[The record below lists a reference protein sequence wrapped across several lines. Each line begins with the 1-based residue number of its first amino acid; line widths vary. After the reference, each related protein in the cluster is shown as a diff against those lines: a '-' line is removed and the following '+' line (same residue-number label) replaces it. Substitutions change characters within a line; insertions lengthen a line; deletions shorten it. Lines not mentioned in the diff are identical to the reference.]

1 MSARA
6 TNLAILVLLV
16 AELASG
22 VGSYLA
28 GSPGGRWVL
37 WVHSLGG
44 LSLVVLIG
52 WKWRIVWRSFARR
65 GAGFWA
71 LPSLLLGVLFLGTL
85 ASGLLWT
92 VVALPELRLP
102 GYGPIR
108 PLVLHALLGAA
119 LAPPF
124 LFHAIAHRPRARPV
138 PRASRRAALRL
149 LGVAGGGLVLWQR
162 LEAVSALAGTE
173 RRFTGSREEGSF
185 AGNAYPVTN
194 WLGDTRQ
201 RVDRDAWR
209 LTVGGAVRAP
219 LRLGV
224 EELLALLEPLA
235 GSAAAER
242 ATLDCTAG
250 WYTTQDW
257 SGVAVGALLARAGVE
272 PDARSVV
279 VRSVTGYSRR
289 FTLDEAR
296 SLLLATHV
304 GSERLSAGH
313 GFPARIVAPG
323 RRGYWWVK
331 WVDAIEVSARP
342 AWWQPPLPLQ

>member
-16 AELASG
+16 VELASG

-28 GSPGGRWVL
+28 GSPDGRWVL
-37 WVHSLGG
+37 WAHSLGG

-52 WKWRIVWRSFARR
+52 WKWRIVARSFARR
-65 GAGFWA
+65 GAGLWA
-71 LPSLLLGVLFLGTL
+71 LPSLLLGVLFLATL
-85 ASGLLWT
+85 ASGLAWA
-92 VVALPELRLP
+92 VVELPELRLP

-124 LFHAIAHRPRARPV
+124 VFHAIAHWPRGSPV
-138 PRASRRAALRL
+138 PRASRRAALRT
-149 LGVAGGGLVLWQR
+149 LGVAGGGLVLWQG

-173 RRFTGSREEGSF
+173 RRFTGSREEGSL

-219 LRLGV
+219 LRLGY
-224 EELLALLEPLA
+224 EELLA
-235 GSAAAER
+235 GGAAAQR
-242 ATLDCTAG
+242 ATLDCTGG
-250 WYTTQDW
+250 WYSTQDW
-257 SGVAVGALLARAGVE
+257 TGVGLGALLARAGVE
-272 PDARSVV
+272 PQARSVV
-279 VRSVTGYSRR
+279 VRSVTGYTRR
-289 FTLDEAR
+289 FALDEAR
-296 SLLLATHV
+296 DLLLATHV
-304 GSERLSAGH
+304 GGEPLSAGH
-313 GFPARIVAPG
+313 GFPARLVAQG

-331 WVDAIEVSARP
+331 WVEAIEVSARP